1 MNAIKDEISQLQK
14 AIVEHKAFLSDP
26 DLSQLAQ
33 EEITKLESQ
42 KKALE
47 DSLARIENGN
57 HSSANQDD
65 GGKLDNSNAILEV
78 RGAAGGDE
86 AKIWAK
92 DLLRMYMRF
101 AQIRKLNL
109 QSLDEFAVKV
119 IGRGAYGLFK
129 NESGIHRVQRV
140 PETEKQGRI
149 HTSTASVAVLP
160 EIPESQIIVNPND
173 LEWHF
178 TRAGGHGGQNV
189 NKVNTAV
196 RLTHKPTGIVV
207 SVRQERVQQ
216 QNKTIALELLRAK
229 LWEQEEEKRLSA
241 IESTRKQA
249 VGRGMRA
256 EKIRTYNFPQN
267 RITDHRVNT
276 SWHNLDTVL
285 EGNLTKVLADIESKL
300 NA

>member
-1 MNAIKDEISQLQK
+1 MNAIKDEISHLQK

-33 EEITKLESQ
+33 EEITKLEAQ
-42 KKALE
+42 KNALE
-47 DSLARIENGN
+47 DSLTQIENGN
-57 HSSANQDD
+57 HSSGNQDD
-65 GGKLDNSNAILEV
+65 GGKLDHSNVILEI

-119 IGRGAYGLFK
+119 IGRGAYGLLK

-216 QNKTIALELLRAK
+216 QNKTIALDILRSK
-229 LWEQEEEKRLSA
+229 LWEQEEEKRLST
-241 IESTRKQA
+241 IESARKQA